1 MLEVKY
7 FLEDHWWK
15 LLIGIGVIVLLVVI
29 FGGESEEEQIQ
40 ETNETGMITDD
51 NYIDKAED
59 AYNTSEFNKEL
70 EEEEQQEIEITE
82 GKRIETIRAEDVT
95 YDEDTKFELK
105 GDLIGLTEKY
115 DGKAYEEVTK
125 NFEPGDNVL
134 PEGDILRNKS
144 MYVEYGN
151 NYEGCINN
159 NSGYEECVLDIL
171 SELKWLSGDMGG
183 DLEKSYNKLG
193 TNLSNQKVALEGMR
207 DSYTGE
213 YDLSEVIK
221 GYELGLFIRG
231 SIVKDLGSLE
241 GMEQTERVE
250 VETKVKTSV
259 MELKELDKFLE
270 NFWVQVMEN
279 NSSKED

>member
-1 MLEVKY
+1 MIEVKY

-15 LLIGIGVIVLLVVI
+15 LLIGIGVIVLLVFI

-40 ETNETGMITDD
+40 ETNETGMVTDD

-59 AYNTSEFNKEL
+59 AYNTSEFNKEI

-82 GKRIETIRAEDVT
+82 GQGIETIRAEDVT
-95 YDEDTKFELK
+95 YDEDTEFELK

-115 DGKAYEEVTK
+115 DGKAYKEVTK

-151 NYEGCINN
+151 SYEGCINN

-171 SELKWLSGDMGG
+171 SELKWMSGDMSG

-241 GMEQTERVE
+241 GMEQAERVE

-270 NFWVQVMEN
+270 NFWVQVMDN
-279 NSSKED
+279 NSSKEE

>member
-151 NYEGCINN
+151 SYEGCINN

-250 VETKVKTSV
+250 VETRVKTSV

-270 NFWVQVMEN
+270 NFWVQVMDSN
-279 NSSKED
+279 GGKED

>member
-15 LLIGIGVIVLLVVI
+15 LLIGIGVIVLLVFI

-70 EEEEQQEIEITE
+70 EEEEQQEIESTE
-82 GKRIETIRAEDVT
+82 GQGIEKIRAEDVT
-95 YDEDTKFELK
+95 YDEDTEFELK

-115 DGKAYEEVTK
+115 DGKAYEEVTNK
-125 NFEPGDNVL
+125 FEPGDNVL

-144 MYVEYGN
+144 MYAEYGN
-151 NYEGCINN
+151 SYEGCINN

-171 SELKWLSGDMGG
+171 SELKWLSGDMSG

-241 GMEQTERVE
+241 GMEQSERVE

-279 NSSKED
+279 NSSKEE

>member
-1 MLEVKY
+1 
-7 FLEDHWWK
+7 
-15 LLIGIGVIVLLVVI
+15 
-29 FGGESEEEQIQ
+29 
-40 ETNETGMITDD
+40 
-51 NYIDKAED
+51 
-59 AYNTSEFNKEL
+59 
-70 EEEEQQEIEITE
+70 
-82 GKRIETIRAEDVT
+82 
-95 YDEDTKFELK
+95 
-105 GDLIGLTEKY
+105 
-115 DGKAYEEVTK
+115 
-125 NFEPGDNVL
+125 
-134 PEGDILRNKS
+134 

-241 GMEQTERVE
+241 GMEQSERVE

-270 NFWVQVMEN
+270 NFWVQVMDSN
-279 NSSKED
+279 GGKED

>member
-40 ETNETGMITDD
+40 ETNDTGMITDD
-51 NYIDKAED
+51 NYIGKAED

-70 EEEEQQEIEITE
+70 EEEERQEIESTE
-82 GKRIETIRAEDVT
+82 GKGIETIRAEDVT
-95 YDEDTKFELK
+95 YDEDTEFELK
-105 GDLIGLTEKY
+105 GDLIDLTEKY
-115 DGKAYEEVTK
+115 EGKAYKEVTK

-241 GMEQTERVE
+241 GMEQTERAE
-250 VETKVKTSV
+250 VETRVKTSV

-270 NFWVQVMEN
+270 NFWVQVMDN
-279 NSSKED
+279 NSGKED

>member
-70 EEEEQQEIEITE
+70 EEEEQQEIESTE

-250 VETKVKTSV
+250 VETRVKTSV

>member
-1 MLEVKY
+1 M
-7 FLEDHWWK
+7 
-15 LLIGIGVIVLLVVI
+15 LLVVI

-70 EEEEQQEIEITE
+70 EEEEQQEIESTE

-250 VETKVKTSV
+250 VETRVKTSV

-270 NFWVQVMEN
+270 NFWVQVMDSN
-279 NSSKED
+279 GGKED

>member
-70 EEEEQQEIEITE
+70 EEEEQQEIESTE

-125 NFEPGDNVL
+125 KFEPGDNVL

>member
-70 EEEEQQEIEITE
+70 EEEEQQEIESTE

-250 VETKVKTSV
+250 VETRVKTSV

-270 NFWVQVMEN
+270 NFWVQVMDN
-279 NSSKED
+279 NSSKEE

>member
-70 EEEEQQEIEITE
+70 EEEEQQEIESTE

-250 VETKVKTSV
+250 VETRVKTSV

-270 NFWVQVMEN
+270 NFWVQVMDN
-279 NSSKED
+279 NGGKED

>member
-70 EEEEQQEIEITE
+70 EEEEQQEIESTE

-151 NYEGCINN
+151 SYEGCINN

-250 VETKVKTSV
+250 VETRVKTSV

-270 NFWVQVMEN
+270 NFWVQVMDSN
-279 NSSKED
+279 GGKED